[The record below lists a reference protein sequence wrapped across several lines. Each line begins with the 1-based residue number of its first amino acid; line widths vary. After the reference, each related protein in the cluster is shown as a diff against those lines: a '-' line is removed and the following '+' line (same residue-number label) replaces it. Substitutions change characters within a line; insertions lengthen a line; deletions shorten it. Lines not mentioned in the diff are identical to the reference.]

1 MGHGTSIAMWQNKPA
16 KNGDQ
21 GLAPTEAGH
30 ITILGLLIDFQ
41 LSSFYQYITISI
53 YIYMHCFIDELD
65 VIVWYVFCIYTQN
78 MYMYVYI
85 YIWICICIL
94 LLDWWIWC
102 VCTYVYIYIY
112 AQYIYICYLQ
122 KQNIPYKTIHIS
134 IQHVCIY
141 ILYSICPLMFSKT
154 GQARTGHT
162 SSLGRFL

>member
-53 YIYMHCFIDELD
+53 YIYALFHWWIRCYCLICVLH
-65 VIVWYVFCIYTQN
+65 IYTE
-78 MYMYVYI
+78 YVYVCI

-102 VCTYVYIYIY
+102 VCTYVYIYMHS
-112 AQYIYICYLQ
+112 IYICYLQ